1 MQNKLIFMLIIVV
14 VFPFKIFAQEII
26 PLEEPRKPV
35 MESVFWNTFMG
46 SIWGGVMGVA
56 YVNSGNL
63 ESNEEEAIFTG
74 ITIGGVLGYGIGIFL
89 VFQGITF
96 DQRYMP
102 ANPIRQPSFQGGR
115 IKPQSEY
122 ILGRMDQKKSL
133 KNQIELTI
141 FQIQF

>member
-1 MQNKLIFMLIIVV
+1 MLIIVV

-56 YVNSGNL
+56 Y
-63 ESNEEEAIFTG
+63 
-74 ITIGGVLGYGIGIFL
+74 
-89 VFQGITF
+89 
-96 DQRYMP
+96 MP

>member
-1 MQNKLIFMLIIVV
+1 MKNKLIFMLIII
-14 VFPFKIFAQEII
+14 VFPLNIFAQEII
-26 PLEEPRKPV
+26 PIEEPRKPV

-56 YVNSGNL
+56 YVNSGNI
-63 ESNEEEAIFTG
+63 ESNEEEVIFTG
-74 ITIGGVLGYGIGIFL
+74 ITVGSVLGYGIGIFL

-115 IKPQSEY
+115 IKPQSES
-122 ILGRMDQKKSL
+122 ILGGVDEKKSL
-133 KNQIELTI
+133 KNKIELTI